1 MSELFT
7 SSASM
12 HVAPTATTPERPK
25 ETHISE
31 LRNKKT
37 EPKVLDLAIGNGS
50 GPFLAPEELGKAVL
64 DALQMEYN
72 TLRTESLGAIN
83 NRLFISS
90 FSLGAFGLILAGLM
104 TRQSPDVP
112 AGIIAMICIPPFAK
126 VCCFMWLGEYKR
138 SQRAGRAVAALEQH
152 INKLLGCS
160 PHSGPANWETRLYG
174 EGAHQVSPYVAS
186 MLTLLGAGWSGFFL
200 GLWLVTPA
208 VLRVAPGWRGVT
220 VLIAVACTMV
230 IMEILWC
237 LKIRLNWKTIRE
249 AEMMPKRIDY
259 V

>member
-1 MSELFT
+1 MSELLTST
-7 SSASM
+7 SSTQIP
-12 HVAPTATTPERPK
+12 PTATTPEHPK
-25 ETHISE
+25 ETHSSKQ
-31 LRNKKT
+31 RNKKT
-37 EPKVLDLAIGNGS
+37 EPKLPDLALGNRN
-50 GPFLAPEELGKAVL
+50 GPFLAPKERGTAVL
-64 DALQMEYN
+64 NALQMEYN

-90 FSLGAFGLILAGLM
+90 FSLAAFGLILTGLM

-112 AGIIAMICIPPFAK
+112 AGIIAMVCTPPFAK

-152 INKLLGCS
+152 INKLLGCP
-160 PHSGPANWETRLYG
+160 PHSGPVNWETRLCG
-174 EGAHQVSPYVAS
+174 EGTHQASPYVAS

-237 LKIRLNWKTIRE
+237 LKIGLNWKKIRE